1 MDILTQWLG
10 WLPNLAPGLL
20 ISLQLTGL
28 ALLFG
33 FPLGLLLAVMAAAKF
48 APLQWISFLVVE
60 IGRGLPALVLL
71 YLLYFSLPDAGIT
84 LTSLTTAI
92 IALSWNTGAYASEYF
107 RAGLAAVPLGQKEA
121 ALTSGLRGWTGFR
134 IVILPQALRI
144 FHPAPGRPRRPRIP
158 GQRTRLRDR
167 RARTDVQ
174 GLRDR
179 LHHLRIPQR
188 LPAHCSDLRIH
199 HPRLP
204 RPRPGV
210 RTAPRPPPPTQLNPP
225 RLYSS
230 RATRPGHPAQKE
242 KP

>member
-71 YLLYFSLPDAGIT
+71 YLLYFSLPDAGVT

-144 FHPAPGRPRRPRIP
+144 STPPLAGLAVLVF
-158 GQRTRLRDR
+158 
-167 RARTDVQ
+167 Q
-174 GLRDR
+174 GSALAFVIAVPELMSKGFEIASITFEYLSVYLLTAVIYGSITLVFLALVRV
-179 LHHLRIPQR
+179 LEQR
-188 LPAHCSDLRIH
+188 LGRHLQR
-199 HPRLP
+199 
-204 RPRPGV
+204 
-210 RTAPRPPPPTQLNPP
+210 N
-225 RLYSS
+225 
-230 RATRPGHPAQKE
+230 
-242 KP
+242 

>member
-1 MDILTQWLG
+1 MDMLTQWLG

-20 ISLQLTGL
+20 VSLQLTGL

-33 FPLGLLLAVMAAAKF
+33 FPLGLLFALMATAKP
-48 APLQWISFLVVE
+48 APLQWISFLFVE

-71 YLLYFSLPDAGIT
+71 YLLYFSLPDAGVT

-144 FHPAPGRPRRPRIP
+144 STPPLAGLAVLIFQGSALAFVISVPELMSKGFEIASITFQYLSVYLLTAAIYGSITLVFLGLVGLLERRLGRHL
-158 GQRTRLRDR
+158 QR
-167 RARTDVQ
+167 
-174 GLRDR
+174 
-179 LHHLRIPQR
+179 
-188 LPAHCSDLRIH
+188 
-199 HPRLP
+199 
-204 RPRPGV
+204 
-210 RTAPRPPPPTQLNPP
+210 N
-225 RLYSS
+225 
-230 RATRPGHPAQKE
+230 
-242 KP
+242 